1 MDITG
6 LWRKVP
12 VRDDTDWLMLP
23 YGARGLYLQLWR
35 KLDNDGRLNLG
46 KHGLRGVCGHVGTLA
61 DWPVIEP
68 DLKALLDA
76 GELTFDDATGH
87 LFVPRFVAAQGAYVM
102 SPEATKKRGQRARSQ
117 GQQGDMSPDRQD
129 TSGTCR
135 TELELEEN
143 KKRTEEEEAKAS
155 SSAVGLAPPPPTPT
169 PTAPSLPGLDPGTL
183 KKPSKAPRSKSA
195 TASNPELQTL
205 AVALLGEL
213 SAAIQSVRPSA
224 RELRPI
230 PGNLEHIAERLADG
244 ATADEVRHVIAV
256 YAAES
261 RHNEKSL
268 QYFNPVSPFRRDNFA
283 RALARTVAD
292 ASKPERQR
300 APPWRPDPSIGSNP
314 GEHTPAKD
322 WDSWRN
328 R

>member
-76 GELTFDDATGH
+76 GELTFGDATGH

-169 PTAPSLPGLDPGTL
+169 PTAP
-183 KKPSKAPRSKSA
+183 
-195 TASNPELQTL
+195 
-205 AVALLGEL
+205 
-213 SAAIQSVRPSA
+213 I
-224 RELRPI
+224 
-230 PGNLEHIAERLADG
+230 
-244 ATADEVRHVIAV
+244 
-256 YAAES
+256 
-261 RHNEKSL
+261 
-268 QYFNPVSPFRRDNFA
+268 
-283 RALARTVAD
+283 
-292 ASKPERQR
+292 
-300 APPWRPDPSIGSNP
+300 
-314 GEHTPAKD
+314 
-322 WDSWRN
+322 
-328 R
+328 

>member
-169 PTAPSLPGLDPGTL
+169 PTAPSLPGLDPGMP
-183 KKPSKAPRSKSA
+183 KKPRKAPRSKSA

>member
-169 PTAPSLPGLDPGTL
+169 PTPTAPSLPGLDPGMP
-183 KKPSKAPRSKSA
+183 KKPSKAPRAKSA
-195 TASNPELQTL
+195 TSSNPEIETL
-205 AVALLGEL
+205 AVGLLAEL
-213 SAAIQSVRPSA
+213 SEAIRRVRPTARTLKPLESNLAHIRDRLIEGHSA
-224 RELRPI
+224 
-230 PGNLEHIAERLADG
+230 D
-244 ATADEVRHVIAV
+244 DVRHVIAI
-256 YAAES
+256 YEAEAQ
-261 RHNEKSL
+261 HNPTTL
-268 QYFNPVSPFRRDNFA
+268 HYFGPVTPFRAENFA
-283 RALARTVAD
+283 RTLPRTLDDARRRTGNRTGIDPAIG
-292 ASKPERQR
+292 ERRQSDPKTFG
-300 APPWRPDPSIGSNP
+300 AWRDQ
-314 GEHTPAKD
+314 
-322 WDSWRN
+322 
-328 R
+328 